1 MSRFRFLSIGLL
13 FLGSFFVVP
22 FVWGTS
28 ADIIINEIAA
38 YPATSHEWVE
48 IYNKGFDP
56 IDLTGWKLV
65 DSGRSCVL
73 KPSGGSGV
81 LAPGGYGVIAQSS
94 TILKQDYPS
103 LNVPIFGVSTAWSTL
118 VEGGE
123 LIQLL
128 DAGSTT
134 IESFTY
140 ISAPNAS
147 LERKNPNLAD
157 FTSANWQQ
165 RASGNSIGAI
175 NSNVVI
181 TSPEENSSAASS
193 STSPVAPTSTN
204 SGATE
209 TVVPSANLWVNLRIN
224 EVMPDPVSGGSEWVE
239 LYNPSATAVDLSGG
253 TLCDNRATSCVIA
266 QPTSTIAAHGF
277 VVVLILGSKLNN
289 DGDSVILKDPNGTIV
304 DQVVYGG
311 NLLPAVGQTIA
322 RNVDGAGN
330 WAVTTVPTP
339 GAVNSIVAPVM
350 SVGSGDSPGQS
361 IGMVGASG
369 ASFGIIWFVTST
381 SPVVIS
387 EVLPDPTGDDTQN
400 EFIELYNRTSGT
412 VGLDGWKLWVDG
424 NDFELSGSLAPAE
437 YSAWF
442 RSGTRLELKNTT
454 SSEVRLLNQ
463 DDAIEDVVS
472 YPLPPTG
479 LGYSRESSGAWQW
492 AWPTPNSEN
501 VISLA
506 APVRLVWR
514 LTVPRLI
521 PLGDTT
527 WFRAGRTIDPR
538 GGKLNFVWT
547 IDGVSLTGSDVPFRF
562 TSSGQHSITISATS
576 SQGTVD
582 RKQLNVTVTREA
594 MRDVGSVKISEVFPG
609 TNDTSEEFVE
619 ISNTDGVPV
628 RLDGWQLITK
638 VGKPFTIPESTT
650 IAPGATLVFYQPV
663 TNLNISTGEDYLRL
677 LGSSGERVDQVVV
690 PKIPVGWSYQ
700 LVDGSWRALPAL
712 SPGIVLVGW
721 QDIPSAGTKEKQIV
735 KLKKVTT
742 SRVGAKKVLAAPR
755 TIKLSQ
761 LEGVRKGTLVRVQG
775 VVVSVP
781 GEFGAQYFA
790 IANGEGG
797 AMIYQNKK
805 LFPDVNLGDEVLV
818 KGVVVE
824 AQGHKRVN
832 IAQAEDVD
840 ILSTDN
846 EVPTTEVAI
855 KNLSIK
861 DVGKVVMV
869 HGQITS
875 KKTGLAYLDDG
886 TDELKLVIKTG
897 THITTKAWKLGAQ
910 ATVTGVVMKNGN
922 SVEVWPRSQDD
933 VVTEL
938 VTGSESGLSST
949 FVAEAGKP
957 TSDLPVVYQVIIGG
971 LLLTNAGVLWQLYRL
986 KQGSIKSTP

>member
-13 FLGSFFVVP
+13 FLSSFFVAP

-28 ADIIINEIAA
+28 ADIVINEIAA

-73 KPSGGSGV
+73 KPSNGMGTVS
-81 LAPGGYGVIAQSS
+81 PGGYGIIAQSS
-94 TILKQDYPS
+94 TVLKQDYPN
-103 LNVPIFGVSTAWSTL
+103 LNVPIFGVNPAWSTL

-134 IESFTY
+134 IESFIY
-140 ISAPNAS
+140 LSAPNAS
-147 LERKNPNLAD
+147 LERKNPGLAD
-157 FTSANWQQ
+157 FTMANWQQ

-175 NSNVVI
+175 NSNAI
-181 TSPEENSSAASS
+181 IASAEANSSSASS
-193 STSPVAPTSTN
+193 SASAAAPTSTN
-204 SGATE
+204 SGSAE
-209 TVVPSANLWVNLRIN
+209 TVVSPTNLWANIRIN
-224 EVMPDPVSGGSEWVE
+224 EVMPDPVSGSSEWVE
-239 LYNPSATAVDLSGG
+239 LYNPSGTALDLSGG

-277 VVVLILGSKLNN
+277 VAVLISGSKLNN
-289 DGDSVILKDPNGTIV
+289 DGDSVILKDPNGMIV

-330 WAVTTVPTP
+330 WVVTTVPTP
-339 GAVNSIVAPVM
+339 GAVNSIVAPVT
-350 SVGSGDSPGQS
+350 SVGSGGSSSQS
-361 IGMVGASG
+361 VGTVGASG

-387 EVLPDPTGDDTQN
+387 EVLPDPTGDDAQN

-442 RSGTRLELKNTT
+442 RLGTRLELKNTT

-463 DDAIEDVVS
+463 DDAIEDVVL

-492 AWPTPNSEN
+492 AWPTPNTEN
-501 VISLA
+501 VASLA
-506 APVRLVWR
+506 APVHLVWR
-514 LTVPRLI
+514 LAVPRLI
-521 PLGDTT
+521 PLGETT
-527 WFRAGRTIDPR
+527 WFHAGRTIDPR
-538 GGKLNFVWT
+538 GGKLNFVWN
-547 IDGVSLTGSDVPFRF
+547 IDGVSLTGSDVAFRF
-562 TSSGQHSITISATS
+562 TSSGQHSVVISATS

-582 RKQLNVTVTREA
+582 HRQLNVTVTREV
-594 MRDVGSVKISEVFPG
+594 MRDVGSVKISEIYSDP
-609 TNDTSEEFVE
+609 NDASEEFIEV
-619 ISNTDGVPV
+619 SNTDGVPV
-628 RLDGWQLITK
+628 RLDGWQLVTK
-638 VGKPFTIPESTT
+638 TGKPFIIPESTT
-650 IAPGATLVFYQPV
+650 IAPGATLVFYEPA
-663 TNLNISTGEDYLRL
+663 TNLNLSNTEDYVRL
-677 LGSSGERVDQVVV
+677 LGSSGERIDQVVV
-690 PKIPVGWSYQ
+690 PKIPTGWSYQ
-700 LVDGSWRALPAL
+700 LVDGSWRALPAS
-712 SPGIVLVGW
+712 SPGIVLSGW
-721 QDIPSAGTKEKQIV
+721 QNIPSI
-735 KLKKVTT
+735 
-742 SRVGAKKVLAAPR
+742 VGAKDQAVTPKKATTPRARTKKVLAAPR

-761 LEGVRKGTLVRVQG
+761 LGGIRNGTLVRVEG
-775 VVVSVP
+775 VVTSLP
-781 GEFGAQYFA
+781 GEFGAQNFA
-790 IANGEGG
+790 ISSKDGG
-797 AMIYQNKK
+797 VMIYQGKK

-818 KGVVVE
+818 QGVVAE

-832 IAQAEDVD
+832 IAKAEDVD

-846 EVPTTEVAI
+846 EVSTKEV
-855 KNLSIK
+855 SIK
-861 DVGKVVMV
+861 DLSAKDAGKLVMV

-875 KKTGLAYLDDG
+875 KKTGAAYLDDG

-897 THITTKAWKLGAQ
+897 THIATKAWKLGAQ
-910 ATVTGVVMKNGN
+910 ATVTGVVMTNGN

-938 VTGSESGLSST
+938 VTGSESGLSTT

-957 TSDLPVVYQVIIGG
+957 AADLPVVYQVIIGG
-971 LLLTNAGVLWQLYRL
+971 LLLTNAGLLWQLYRL
-986 KQGSIKSTP
+986 KQASVKSAP